1 MTTTAQPTLKDLY
14 ARFFAARAEADRA
27 AKDAVA
33 ARQRANRLRRE
44 TQSLWR
50 RIEDRQRRGETIP

>member
-1 MTTTAQPTLKDLY
+1 MTPATTPTLKDLY
-14 ARFFAARAEADRA
+14 ARFFAARAEAERA

-44 TQSLWR
+44 TQALWR
-50 RIEDRQRRGETIP
+50 RVEDRQRRGETIP